1 MMAKVLVIGG
11 TRFFGKHLV
20 EKLVQQGHDVT
31 IATRGQHDNPFDE
44 RVHHTILD
52 RTNSSELRE
61 AFEETVYDIVYD
73 NICYT
78 PKEAMELCAILNDH
92 TTRLIFTSTM
102 SVYEADGVAKR
113 EEDFNAINYI
123 YDLIPSQQHSY
134 AEGKRQAEAVFED
147 YANFPVVA
155 VRFPIV
161 MGEDD
166 YTSRLSYY
174 VEHIEQGEAIEF
186 VNLDAEMSFIL
197 ADEAAE
203 FLYWAGFA
211 NIEGPYNATANGKI
225 SMRKLIQTIEQVV
238 DKEAII
244 LEGTSPYSIPA
255 SWYMT
260 NAKATEAGFTFT
272 QLTDWLKPLIEK
284 IAK

>member
-20 EKLVQQGHDVT
+20 GKLVQQGHDVT

-52 RTNSSELRE
+52 RTNSGELRE
-61 AFEETVYDIVYD
+61 AFEDTVYDVVYD

-102 SVYEADGVAKR
+102 SVYDVDGNAKR
-113 EEDFNAINYI
+113 EEDFNALHYM
-123 YDLIPSQQHSY
+123 YDLTPSQQYSY

-161 MGEDD
+161 MGDDD
-166 YTSRLSYY
+166 YTNRLSYY
-174 VEHIEQGEAIEF
+174 VEHIAKGDAVEF
-186 VNLDAEMSFIL
+186 LNLDAEMSFIL
-197 ADEAAE
+197 ADEAAA
-203 FLYWAGFA
+203 FLYWLAFS
-211 NIEGPYNATANGKI
+211 NVDGPINATANGTI
-225 SMRKLIQTIEQVV
+225 SMRELVERIETVV
-238 DKEAII
+238 NRRATVI
-244 LEGTSPYSIPA
+244 EGDSPYSIPA
-255 SWYMT
+255 SWYMV
-260 NAKATEAGFTFT
+260 NDKAQQAGFQFSH
-272 QLTDWLKPLIEK
+272 LDDWLTPLIEK
-284 IAK
+284 LNK